1 MRFLDLIFSCF
12 FFFFATQAI
21 ASDNED
27 PLTIYGSNERLCQ
40 AAEYRLVYDTM
51 LITVFT
57 KDVPLDK
64 SLLNV
69 SAKLS
74 ERKNTILTVANR
86 HW

>member
-1 MRFLDLIFSCF
+1 MRFLDLIFLRF
-12 FFFFATQAI
+12 FFFFATQAS

-57 KDVPLDK
+57 KDVRSIKVLVMVVPA
-64 SLLNV
+64 V
-69 SAKLS
+69 RA
-74 ERKNTILTVANR
+74 
-86 HW
+86 